1 MYRTS
6 GTCPKQK
13 TTEEK
18 IKLFELLNLTF
29 FQRNCQAAGCC
40 RNNITLLCVQIFP
53 ATSKFSPYLLT
64 ASCRWYFNNT
74 MKTCLN
80 SCLISRIGTC
90 TISHLDMRALKLLK
104 NRSLTENPLQQVA
117 HFKFCLKSLLMLS
130 QILHQ
135 NEWKEGLGS
144 NSCVPG

>member
-6 GTCPKQK
+6 VKCPKQK

-18 IKLFELLNLTF
+18 INSTTEIILTF
-29 FQRNCQAAGCC
+29 SQWNCQAAGCC
-40 RNNITLLCVQIFP
+40 KNKITLLCVYIFP
-53 ATSKFSPYLLT
+53 AMSKFSPYLLT
-64 ASCRWYFNNT
+64 ASCRCYFNDT

-80 SCLISRIGTC
+80 SCLISRIETC
-90 TISHLDMRALKLLK
+90 TISHLDMRAWKLLK
-104 NRSLTENPLQQVA
+104 NRSPTENPLQQVA
-117 HFKFCLKSLLMLS
+117 LFKFCLKNLLMLS

-135 NEWKEGLGS
+135 IEWKEGLGS